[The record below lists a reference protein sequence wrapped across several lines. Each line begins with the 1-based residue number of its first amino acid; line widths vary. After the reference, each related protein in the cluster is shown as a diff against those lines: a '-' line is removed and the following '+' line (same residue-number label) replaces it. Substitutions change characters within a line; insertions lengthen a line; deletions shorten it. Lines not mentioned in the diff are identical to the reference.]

1 MAIPKTTSEIMY
13 ELIFMTKR
21 CVIWHLMVFR
31 PSLFFYGFGN
41 SGSTLHNNTLSNAC
55 IVEGV
60 ACECEKHKTEWV
72 MSPSSK
78 QLQNFSNCFLI
89 LPVCTLVSFWWHH
102 VCALCVISG
111 LSKYIMLALNHLYPF
126 HTTQKST
133 SEFNTYEYNDIN
145 HNYSPDYKL

>member
-1 MAIPKTTSEIMY
+1 MVSFILFGCSKEFLYCNNKLQCLLPNIFHDIGARQGNSAMAIPKTTSEIMY

-60 ACECEKHKTEWV
+60 ACECEKHKTEWI

-78 QLQNFSNCFLI
+78 QLQNSSNCCLI
-89 LPVCTLVSFWWHH
+89 LPICTLVSFWWNH

-111 LSKYIMLALNHLYPF
+111 LS
-126 HTTQKST
+126 
-133 SEFNTYEYNDIN
+133 
-145 HNYSPDYKL
+145 